1 LSVALSEYFVFLVT
15 LATFKVTHIFDDS
28 YGRDFK
34 LIEHLNTFNDIYICE
49 FLRCGHY
56 DSGFNID
63 FLAECQLNV
72 ARARGEIH
80 NEVVEI
86 APVSVADEL
95 IHEVGSYRASHDS
108 RAVTLRCVLS
118 NETVTHSFNSTELDR
133 TNHGWVVFIL
143 EKLSV
148 LRTDHGRQT
157 GPIQISI
164 EYSNL
169 IIHVHAGYGVCEVD
183 SDCGL
188 ADSPLAR
195 ADSDDVLDLLEAF
208 LKMMSRFC
216 LLRGG
221 GHGHLD
227 LGSPGELSLESVLH
241 DGFDLSVVTGKV

>member
-1 LSVALSEYFVFLVT
+1 MFLVT

-34 LIEHLNTFNDIYICE
+34 LIKHLNTLNDIYICE
-49 FLRCGHY
+49 FLRRGHY
-56 DSGFNID
+56 DCRFNVD

-108 RAVTLRCVLS
+108 RTMTLSCVLS
-118 NETVTHSFNSTELDR
+118 HEAVTHSFHSTELNR

-157 GPIQISI
+157 RPIQISI

-183 SDCGL
+183 SDRGL
-188 ADSPLAR
+188 ADTPLAR

-216 LLRGG
+216 LLWGG
-221 GHGHLD
+221 GHGHFD
-227 LGSPGELSLESVLH
+227 LGSPGQLGLKSVLH
-241 DGFDLSVVTGKV
+241 DGFDLSIVTGKV